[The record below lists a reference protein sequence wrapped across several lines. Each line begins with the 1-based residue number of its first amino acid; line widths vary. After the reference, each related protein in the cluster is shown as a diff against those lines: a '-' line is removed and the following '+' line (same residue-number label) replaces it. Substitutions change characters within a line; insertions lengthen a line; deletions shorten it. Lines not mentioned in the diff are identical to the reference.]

1 MEYWVYIFQPILN
14 GWEIYDVYT
23 QRDEALA
30 VINLLTKWKKKCKI
44 VTTKAFKMS
53 MMTCYQK

>member
-14 GWEIYDVYT
+14 GWETYDVYT

-30 VINLLTKWKKKCKI
+30 VINLLTKRKKQCKI
-44 VTTKAFKMS
+44 VTTYDF
-53 MMTCYQK
+53 